1 MRKKIEPTTKKI
13 SEYLE
18 LELDTV
24 FSIPA
29 YQRAYSWG
37 TTQCDKLWQDIDDF
51 MESNSKE
58 PYFFGTIIINCQDN
72 VPELTLI
79 DGQQRTTTF
88 LLLFKA
94 LLDKINVAIP
104 RTEIDDDSVE
114 LLRKLRAHRRT
125 ILKILYKADDGEISD
140 KPSKDNDIK
149 IYNKVHVLENNS
161 INEQYKDELEK
172 ILRAY
177 DFDDAENNVTKIK
190 YKRKDNRYTNF
201 FRNYKF
207 FHERIEKLSDSQLNN
222 LSKNLLEKCEVIEI
236 KSWQVEQ
243 AIQMFN
249 SLNSDGLPLYD
260 SDIISAQLYASAES
274 IKEQDKFSELW
285 EELCQTASS
294 LEDLKIANLNAIFMQ
309 YMYYVRALNKETV
322 NEKGSI
328 NVTTPGLRRYFLE
341 INKDPIKAPI
351 KMCDAMLAI
360 ANIWN
365 KVSDYPLVR
374 VLLKLNDNSKLFIAS
389 YFLRFNEEDITE
401 EKITPIVECM
411 VRLFSVLELTDYG
424 YSSKNF
430 KTFLFGE
437 QAKFVRTEVDAQ
449 SIKQDFNNH
458 INKNFKRKDLEVA
471 LEDYTGNSLVYLN
484 EYLFAKNSGL
494 PFSLS
499 GKCDIEHIMPNS
511 GKKLEP
517 IREKAEFTDEEEFE
531 SYVNKIGNKV
541 LLEAKIN
548 RCISNEW
555 FAAKITHSLESNTGY
570 VNSSYPIANAL
581 AKKYETMQK
590 PYWTK
595 SDIRVATN
603 KASDRI
609 LNFIF
614 Q

>member
-79 DGQQRTTTF
+79 DGQQRTMTF

-294 LEDLKIANLNAIFMQ
+294 LEDSKIANLNAIFMQ

-360 ANIWN
+360 ANMWN

-458 INKNFKRKDLEVA
+458 INKNFKREDLEVA
-471 LEDYTGNSLVYLN
+471 LEDYTGNNLVFLN
-484 EYLFAKNSGL
+484 EYLFAKNAGL
-494 PFSLS
+494 PFSVS

-511 GKKLEP
+511 GNKLQLV
-517 IREKAEFTDEEEFE
+517 REKAEIANEEEFE
-531 SYVNKIGNKV
+531 SYVNKIGNKI
-541 LLEAKIN
+541 LLESKIN

-555 FAAKITHSLESNTGY
+555 FAAKLSYDLESKTGY
-570 VNSSYPIANAL
+570 NNSSYPLANAL
-581 AKKYETMQK
+581 IKEYGELAK

-595 SDIRVATN
+595 NDIRVATK

-609 LNFIF
+609 LDFIF